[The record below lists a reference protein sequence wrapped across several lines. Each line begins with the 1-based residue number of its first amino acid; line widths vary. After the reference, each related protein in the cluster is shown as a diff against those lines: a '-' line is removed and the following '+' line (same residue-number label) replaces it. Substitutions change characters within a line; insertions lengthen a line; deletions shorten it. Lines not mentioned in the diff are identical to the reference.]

1 VIDPDNDVDED
12 ESATSADADTDDD
25 CDGSV
30 NDAGTDVDI
39 ANVTDAANDVMLRK
53 RILLKML

>member
-12 ESATSADADTDDD
+12 ESATSADADDD

-39 ANVTDAANDVMLRK
+39 ADVTDAANDVMLRRK
-53 RILLKML
+53 GYC